1 MSDLRSYE
9 DNAIS
14 IDPSNLPLDASVST
28 TRQVVRPSD
37 RSGAVVDFNV
47 SADTRPAL
55 ITIRNE
61 AGDYI
66 QTGASAQLND
76 DETTIVGYD
85 GQVYAENIAET
96 NTLIIRQSNGENCTV
111 TFTAPAKPMN
121 AQRYLMPCA
130 GKTHDK
136 TTPDFHCCTISEHH
150 KCECGDCSNL
160 HVHHLDMNFGTVN
173 LQAGGAIDTT
183 AVLSVTCSSSLN
195 LQLLMRV
202 CPNLNAGSGGSSGS
216 TRLMT
221 NGANTLSYQFF
232 QDANRT
238 VLWGSST
245 NTTLGSVPA
254 IDVIAPILGPGTA
267 TRTIYGRILGSQAS
281 KLAGTY
287 LSMFSG
293 GQARINY
300 VRYLLGA
307 PDCSTVADNP
317 IQPSFNVQAIVNRSC
332 TVSASPL
339 ILELTVL

>member
-1 MSDLRSYE
+1 MTKQLLIFI
-9 DNAIS
+9 AALFLS
-14 IDPSNLPLDASVST
+14 ITSASV
-28 TRQVVRPSD
+28 VI
-37 RSGAVVDFNV
+37 A
-47 SADTRPAL
+47 
-55 ITIRNE
+55 
-61 AGDYI
+61 
-66 QTGASAQLND
+66 QT
-76 DETTIVGYD
+76 
-85 GQVYAENIAET
+85 
-96 NTLIIRQSNGENCTV
+96 CTS
-111 TFTAPAKPMN
+111 
-121 AQRYLMPCA
+121 
-130 GKTHDK
+130 
-136 TTPDFHCCTISEHH
+136 TIS
-150 KCECGDCSNL
+150 
-160 HVHHLDMNFGTVN
+160 DMNFGTVN

-339 ILELTVL
+339 NFGTHSAMTSNIDANGALTINCTLGLPYSISLNGGLSNAQPTQRRMTLGSTAIIYGLYSNSTRTVPWGNTAGQIVSRTGTGATESVPVYGRVAPQATPTSGVYTDTVVVTINY

>member
-1 MSDLRSYE
+1 MTKQLLIFIAALFLSVTS
-9 DNAIS
+9 
-14 IDPSNLPLDASVST
+14 ASV
-28 TRQVVRPSD
+28 VI
-37 RSGAVVDFNV
+37 A
-47 SADTRPAL
+47 
-55 ITIRNE
+55 
-61 AGDYI
+61 
-66 QTGASAQLND
+66 QT
-76 DETTIVGYD
+76 
-85 GQVYAENIAET
+85 
-96 NTLIIRQSNGENCTV
+96 CTS
-111 TFTAPAKPMN
+111 
-121 AQRYLMPCA
+121 
-130 GKTHDK
+130 
-136 TTPDFHCCTISEHH
+136 TIS
-150 KCECGDCSNL
+150 
-160 HVHHLDMNFGTVN
+160 DMNFGTVN

-245 NTTLGSVPA
+245 NTTLGTVPA

-339 ILELTVL
+339 NFGTHSAMTSNIDANGALTINCTLGLPYSISLNGGLSNAQPTQRRMTLGSTAIIYGLYSNSTRTVPWGNTAGQIVSRTGTGATESVPVYGRVAPQATPASGVYTDTVVVTINY

>member
-1 MSDLRSYE
+1 MTKQLLIFIAALFLSVTS
-9 DNAIS
+9 
-14 IDPSNLPLDASVST
+14 ASV
-28 TRQVVRPSD
+28 VI
-37 RSGAVVDFNV
+37 A
-47 SADTRPAL
+47 
-55 ITIRNE
+55 
-61 AGDYI
+61 
-66 QTGASAQLND
+66 QT
-76 DETTIVGYD
+76 
-85 GQVYAENIAET
+85 
-96 NTLIIRQSNGENCTV
+96 CTS
-111 TFTAPAKPMN
+111 
-121 AQRYLMPCA
+121 
-130 GKTHDK
+130 
-136 TTPDFHCCTISEHH
+136 TIS
-150 KCECGDCSNL
+150 
-160 HVHHLDMNFGTVN
+160 DMNFGTVN

-245 NTTLGSVPA
+245 NTTLGTVPA

-339 ILELTVL
+339 NFGTHSAMTSNIDANGALTINCTLGLPYSISLNGGLSNAQPTQRRMTLGSTAIIYGLYSNSTRTVPWGNTAGQIVSRTGTGATESVPVYGRVAPRRPPLREFIRTRLL

>member
-1 MSDLRSYE
+1 MTKQLLIFI
-9 DNAIS
+9 AALFLS
-14 IDPSNLPLDASVST
+14 ITSASV
-28 TRQVVRPSD
+28 VI
-37 RSGAVVDFNV
+37 A
-47 SADTRPAL
+47 
-55 ITIRNE
+55 
-61 AGDYI
+61 
-66 QTGASAQLND
+66 QT
-76 DETTIVGYD
+76 
-85 GQVYAENIAET
+85 
-96 NTLIIRQSNGENCTV
+96 CTS
-111 TFTAPAKPMN
+111 
-121 AQRYLMPCA
+121 
-130 GKTHDK
+130 
-136 TTPDFHCCTISEHH
+136 TIS
-150 KCECGDCSNL
+150 
-160 HVHHLDMNFGTVN
+160 DMNFGTVN

-339 ILELTVL
+339 NFGTHSAMTSNIDANGALTINCTLGLPYSISLNGGLSNAQPTQRRMTLGSTAIIYGLYSNSTRTVPWGNTAGQIVSRTGTGATESVPVYGRVAPQATPASGVYTDTVVVTINY

>member
-1 MSDLRSYE
+1 MTKQLLIFIAALFLSVTS
-9 DNAIS
+9 
-14 IDPSNLPLDASVST
+14 ASV
-28 TRQVVRPSD
+28 VI
-37 RSGAVVDFNV
+37 A
-47 SADTRPAL
+47 
-55 ITIRNE
+55 
-61 AGDYI
+61 
-66 QTGASAQLND
+66 QT
-76 DETTIVGYD
+76 
-85 GQVYAENIAET
+85 
-96 NTLIIRQSNGENCTV
+96 CTS
-111 TFTAPAKPMN
+111 
-121 AQRYLMPCA
+121 
-130 GKTHDK
+130 
-136 TTPDFHCCTISEHH
+136 TIS
-150 KCECGDCSNL
+150 
-160 HVHHLDMNFGTVN
+160 DMNFGTVN

-267 TRTIYGRILGSQAS
+267 TRTIYGRILASQAS

-339 ILELTVL
+339 NFGTHSAMTSNIDANGALTINCTLGLPYSISLNGGLSNAQPTQRRMTLGSTAIIYGLYSNSTRTVPWGNTAGQIVSRTGTGATESVPVYGRVAPQATPTSGVYTDTVVVTINY

>member
-1 MSDLRSYE
+1 MTKQLLIFIAALFLSVTS
-9 DNAIS
+9 
-14 IDPSNLPLDASVST
+14 ASV
-28 TRQVVRPSD
+28 VI
-37 RSGAVVDFNV
+37 A
-47 SADTRPAL
+47 
-55 ITIRNE
+55 
-61 AGDYI
+61 
-66 QTGASAQLND
+66 QT
-76 DETTIVGYD
+76 
-85 GQVYAENIAET
+85 
-96 NTLIIRQSNGENCTV
+96 CTS
-111 TFTAPAKPMN
+111 
-121 AQRYLMPCA
+121 
-130 GKTHDK
+130 
-136 TTPDFHCCTISEHH
+136 TIS
-150 KCECGDCSNL
+150 
-160 HVHHLDMNFGTVN
+160 DMNFGTVN

-339 ILELTVL
+339 NFGTHSAMTSNIDANGALTINCTLGLPYSISLNGGLSNAQPTQRRMTLGSTAIIYGLYSNSTRTVPWGNTAGQIVSRTGTGATESVPVYGRVAPQATPTSGVYTDTVVVTINY

>member
-1 MSDLRSYE
+1 MTKQLLIFIAALFLSVTS
-9 DNAIS
+9 
-14 IDPSNLPLDASVST
+14 ASV
-28 TRQVVRPSD
+28 VI
-37 RSGAVVDFNV
+37 A
-47 SADTRPAL
+47 
-55 ITIRNE
+55 
-61 AGDYI
+61 
-66 QTGASAQLND
+66 QT
-76 DETTIVGYD
+76 
-85 GQVYAENIAET
+85 
-96 NTLIIRQSNGENCTV
+96 CTS
-111 TFTAPAKPMN
+111 
-121 AQRYLMPCA
+121 
-130 GKTHDK
+130 
-136 TTPDFHCCTISEHH
+136 TIS
-150 KCECGDCSNL
+150 
-160 HVHHLDMNFGTVN
+160 DMNFGTVN

-339 ILELTVL
+339 NFGTHSAMTSNIDANGALIINCTLGLPYSISLNGGLSNAQPTQRRMTLGSTAIIYGLYSNSTRTVPWGNTAGQIVSRTGTGATESVPVYGRVAPQATPTSGVYTDTVVVTINY

>member
-1 MSDLRSYE
+1 
-9 DNAIS
+9 
-14 IDPSNLPLDASVST
+14 
-28 TRQVVRPSD
+28 
-37 RSGAVVDFNV
+37 
-47 SADTRPAL
+47 
-55 ITIRNE
+55 
-61 AGDYI
+61 
-66 QTGASAQLND
+66 
-76 DETTIVGYD
+76 
-85 GQVYAENIAET
+85 
-96 NTLIIRQSNGENCTV
+96 
-111 TFTAPAKPMN
+111 
-121 AQRYLMPCA
+121 
-130 GKTHDK
+130 
-136 TTPDFHCCTISEHH
+136 
-150 KCECGDCSNL
+150 
-160 HVHHLDMNFGTVN
+160 
-173 LQAGGAIDTT
+173 
-183 AVLSVTCSSSLN
+183 
-195 LQLLMRV
+195 
-202 CPNLNAGSGGSSGS
+202 
-216 TRLMT
+216 MT

-267 TRTIYGRILGSQAS
+267 TRTIYGRILASQAS

-339 ILELTVL
+339 NFGTHSAMTSNIDANGALTINCTLGLPYSISLNGGLSNAQPTQRRMTLGSTAIIYGLYSNSTRTVPWGNTAGQIVSRTGTGATESVPVYGRVAPQATPTSGVYTDTVVVTINY

>member
-1 MSDLRSYE
+1 MTKQLLTFIAALFLSVTS
-9 DNAIS
+9 
-14 IDPSNLPLDASVST
+14 ASV
-28 TRQVVRPSD
+28 VI
-37 RSGAVVDFNV
+37 A
-47 SADTRPAL
+47 
-55 ITIRNE
+55 
-61 AGDYI
+61 
-66 QTGASAQLND
+66 QT
-76 DETTIVGYD
+76 
-85 GQVYAENIAET
+85 
-96 NTLIIRQSNGENCTV
+96 CTS
-111 TFTAPAKPMN
+111 
-121 AQRYLMPCA
+121 
-130 GKTHDK
+130 
-136 TTPDFHCCTISEHH
+136 TIS
-150 KCECGDCSNL
+150 
-160 HVHHLDMNFGTVN
+160 DMNFGTVN

-216 TRLMT
+216 IRLMT

-339 ILELTVL
+339 NFGTHSAMTSNIDANGALTINCTLGLPYSISLNGGLSNAQPTQRRMTLGSTAIIYGLYSNSTRTVPWGNTAGQIVSRTGTGATESVPVYGRVAPQATPASGVYTDTVVVTINY

>member
-1 MSDLRSYE
+1 MTKQLLTFIAALFLSVTS
-9 DNAIS
+9 
-14 IDPSNLPLDASVST
+14 ASV
-28 TRQVVRPSD
+28 VI
-37 RSGAVVDFNV
+37 A
-47 SADTRPAL
+47 
-55 ITIRNE
+55 
-61 AGDYI
+61 
-66 QTGASAQLND
+66 QT
-76 DETTIVGYD
+76 
-85 GQVYAENIAET
+85 
-96 NTLIIRQSNGENCTV
+96 CTS
-111 TFTAPAKPMN
+111 
-121 AQRYLMPCA
+121 
-130 GKTHDK
+130 
-136 TTPDFHCCTISEHH
+136 TIS
-150 KCECGDCSNL
+150 
-160 HVHHLDMNFGTVN
+160 DMNFGTVN

-216 TRLMT
+216 IRLMT

-267 TRTIYGRILGSQAS
+267 TRTIYGRILASQAS

-339 ILELTVL
+339 NFGTHSAMTSNIDANGALTINCTLGLPYSISLNGGLSNAQPTQRRMTLGSTAIIYGLYSNSTRTVPWGNTAGQIVSRTGTGATESVPVYGRVAPQATPTSGVYTDTVVVTINY